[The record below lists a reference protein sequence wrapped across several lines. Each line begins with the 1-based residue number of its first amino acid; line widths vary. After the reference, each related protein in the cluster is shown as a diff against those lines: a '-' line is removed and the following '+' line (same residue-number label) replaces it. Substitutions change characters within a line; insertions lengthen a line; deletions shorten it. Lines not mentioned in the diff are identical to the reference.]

1 MKKRIKSNAKI
12 NIGLDV
18 VRKREDGYHEL
29 DMIMVPIDLYDI
41 IDVEI
46 SDEPGELSISTNK
59 KEIPVDSSNIMAK
72 VYNKFY
78 EKSGIEKKKMSI
90 YLEKNIPFSAGL
102 GGGSGNGAEIIKF
115 LNSYHGNRF
124 SEEELINMT
133 MNIGADIPFF
143 IVNKSAR
150 VKGIGE
156 KIEIIENN
164 SDFRIILV
172 KPNFGINTKY
182 AYSLVADLK
191 EKKRVNIEE
200 IVVGLKNRD
209 ISKIENN
216 IENSIWQAV
225 REKYENVINFEK
237 ILKQEK
243 EKFYM
248 SGSGSCYFIIV
259 NKEISEEIYLK
270 IVEKFKECF
279 VSLHG
284 FLK

>member
-225 REKYENVINFEK
+225 REKDENVINFEK

-270 IVEKFKECF
+270 MVEKFKECF

>member
-259 NKEISEEIYLK
+259 N
-270 IVEKFKECF
+270 
-279 VSLHG
+279 
-284 FLK
+284 

>member
-172 KPNFGINTKY
+172 KPNFGINTRY
-182 AYSLVADLK
+182 AFSLVADLK

-225 REKYENVINFEK
+225 REKDENVINFEK

>member
-172 KPNFGINTKY
+172 KPKFGINTKY

-225 REKYENVINFEK
+225 REKDENVINFEK

-270 IVEKFKECF
+270 MVEKFKECF

>member
-18 VRKREDGYHEL
+18 VKKREDGYHEL

-46 SDEPGELSISTNK
+46 SDEAGNLTITTNK
-59 KEIPVDSSNIMAK
+59 SEIPVDNSNIMAK

-78 EKSGIEKKKMSI
+78 EVSGIEKKKMSI

-115 LNSYHGNRF
+115 LNEYHGNIF
-124 SEEELINMT
+124 TKEELINMT

-143 IVNKSAR
+143 IINKSAR

-164 SDFRIILV
+164 SDFGIILV

-182 AYSLVADLK
+182 AYRLVANLK
-191 EKKRVNIEE
+191 NKNRVNIDE
-200 IVVGLKNRD
+200 IVSGLKEND
-209 ISKIENN
+209 ISKIEKN
-216 IENSIWQAV
+216 IENSIWQSV
-225 REKYENVINFEK
+225 RENDENVMEFEK
-237 ILKQEK
+237 ILKK
-243 EKFYM
+243 ERENFYM
-248 SGSGSCYFIIV
+248 SGSGSCYFTIV
-259 NKEISEEIYLK
+259 KQEESEKKYKEM
-270 IVEKFKECF
+270 VEKFEKCF
-279 VSLHG
+279 VSLHL

>member
-225 REKYENVINFEK
+225 REKDENVINFEK
-237 ILKQEK
+237 ILKEEK

-270 IVEKFKECF
+270 MVEKFKECF

>member
-1 MKKRIKSNAKI
+1 MKIKIKSNAKI

-18 VRKREDGYHEL
+18 VKKRVDSYHEL

-191 EKKRVNIEE
+191 EKKRINIEE

-225 REKYENVINFEK
+225 REKDENVINFEK

-270 IVEKFKECF
+270 MVEKFKECF

>member
-1 MKKRIKSNAKI
+1 MKIKIKSNAKI

-18 VRKREDGYHEL
+18 VKKREDGYHEL

-270 IVEKFKECF
+270 MVEKFKECF

>member
-1 MKKRIKSNAKI
+1 MKKRIMSNAKI

-29 DMIMVPIDLYDI
+29 DMIMVPIDLYDL

-46 SDEPGELSISTNK
+46 SDEPGELIISTNK

-72 VYNKFY
+72 VYNRFY

-124 SEEELINMT
+124 TEEELINMT

-156 KIEIIENN
+156 KIEIFENN
-164 SDFRIILV
+164 SDFGIILV

-182 AYSLVADLK
+182 AYGLVANLK
-191 EKKRVNIEE
+191 EKNRVNINE
-200 IVVGLKNRD
+200 IIDGLKNKD
-209 ISKIENN
+209 ISKIEKN

-225 REKYENVINFEK
+225 RENDENVINFEK
-237 ILKQEK
+237 ILKQE
-243 EKFYM
+243 EENFYM

-259 NKEISEEIYLK
+259 AKEKSEETYK
-270 IVEKFKECF
+270 KMVEKFKECF
-279 VSLHG
+279 VSLHS

>member
-29 DMIMVPIDLYDI
+29 DMIMIPIDLYDI

-225 REKYENVINFEK
+225 REKDENVINFEK

-270 IVEKFKECF
+270 MVEKFKECF